1 MITYVTRVYCD
12 DCGKY
17 VEFEAN
23 LKIIMVGNRRVESS
37 IYSMHGWRTIT
48 FDGRR
53 KHFCNEC
60 KESAIARYILNGCL
74 MLSKKITKLRMA
86 TSGKRGYNYET

>member
-48 FDGRR
+48 FDGRK

-60 KESAIARYILNGCL
+60 KESAIVRYNERL
-74 MLSKKITKLRMA
+74 KLRKLKAEERYKKYQAM
-86 TSGKRGYNYET
+86 KNEVIV